1 MRLHHPDPGTKWHKG
16 MVKNGEAW
24 SDGTW
29 TALAKKNHKLSFL
42 HIFTAIQNETENVKM
57 CFFFVFK
64 SDSVSFWH
72 PENLRP
78 WTCALA
84 GRRRVPRARGR
95 RRRQRTCRGPWGC
108 PSSCPSHRCRR
119 MDLPVETD
127 CQTYKNCYLVLT
139 LVTCYCNLLYGC
151 HLFVQRV
158 KSQRNPQ
165 SFSFFPL
172 LPDFSDLAGIVSPR
186 FNCSDQMTYQ
196 TTAQIFMGL
205 AQAWLPWNE
214 IR

>member
-1 MRLHHPDPGTKWHKG
+1 
-16 MVKNGEAW
+16 MVKHEAMELELLW
-24 SDGTW
+24 Q
-29 TALAKKNHKLSFL
+29 KKNHKLSFL

-57 CFFFVFK
+57 YVFFVFK

-127 CQTYKNCYLVLT
+127 CQTYNNCYLELT
-139 LVTCYCNLLYGC
+139 LVTCYCNLLYDFSWC
-151 HLFVQRV
+151 QWMSSFRAA
-158 KSQRNPQ
+158 SEITAQ
-165 SFSFFPL
+165 SAIL
-172 LPDFSDLAGIVSPR
+172 LPFPPFCRIFRILLASFRRGLIVRIRWPIKPRRRFSWAWRRPD
-186 FNCSDQMTYQ
+186 
-196 TTAQIFMGL
+196 GL
-205 AQAWLPWNE
+205 E
-214 IR
+214 MK